1 MSSFTLPAPPIN
13 FTVKRKAFINE
24 ESTNKVEFQGSCADG
39 TLFVIWDRARVSL
52 SKEAKALIKCLKPS
66 DQVEVTGKWSAWINS
81 KTAKHR
87 LSFLLE
93 GIETKETSEEDD
105 LDIPKEK
112 EFNFEES
119 DDSLMLKALTY
130 QNDLAKLERRAEG
143 RSNDVRKIIKRS
155 KLSHPS
161 DDDDGEQEVSPGQ
174 VPPSS
179 SAGASLSSSAGASS
193 SSSAVA
199 PPSSSASSLSS
210 SKPGRTRAAFTGT
223 HTKFDMDTTQ

>member
-1 MSSFTLPAPPIN
+1 FTLPAPPIT
-13 FTVKRKAFINE
+13 FTVKRKAFVNE
-24 ESTNKVEFQGSCADG
+24 DSTNKVEFQGSCADG
-39 TLFVIWDRARVSL
+39 TLFVIWDRARVTL
-52 SKEAKALIKCLKPS
+52 SKETKALIKLLKPS

-93 GIETKETSEEDD
+93 GIEAKEPSEEDD
-105 LDIPKEK
+105 DLDLPKER

-130 QNDLAKLERRAEG
+130 QSDLAKLERRAEG

-161 DDDDGEQEVSPGQ
+161 DNDDGEQEVSPGHA
-174 VPPSS
+174 PS
-179 SAGASLSSSAGASS
+179 SSSAGASS
-193 SSSAVA
+193 SSSAGG
-199 PPSSSASSLSS
+199 PPSSSAGGPPAP
-210 SKPGRTRAAFTGT
+210 KPARTRIDFVKSSGT
-223 HTKFDMDTTQ
+223 HTKFGENGMDMS